1 MAVELTLPMIEEARE
16 RLRGVAHV
24 TPLDYSATFSEL
36 TGCRVFFKLEN
47 LQKTGSFKIRGAYN
61 KIMSLAP
68 AERARGVVCASAGN
82 HAQGVAYAAA
92 RAGIAATVVMP
103 EGAPISKI
111 AATRGYGARVV
122 LEGSG
127 YDEAFARACRIQE
140 ETGAVMV
147 HAFDD
152 PLVAAGQGTIAL
164 ELLEACPDL
173 DAVVVPV
180 GGGGLIAGVA
190 VALKSLCPQVKVV
203 GVQAAG
209 APAVY
214 FSLRGGGRPT
224 ESASS
229 ATIADGI
236 AVRRPGSF
244 TMEVIR
250 RYVDDVVLV
259 EEEEIAQAILLLLE
273 RSKIVVEGAGAVPLA
288 ALLQRRLSLAHRKV
302 ALLLSGGNIDVN
314 VLSIIIER
322 GLAKSGR
329 ILRLRTVISD
339 RPGSLQR
346 LLTVVAAARANVM
359 AVNHDRIK
367 PRVPL
372 KQAEVELLLE
382 TGDDAHVEAVVAAL
396 KREGYAVER
405 VF

>member
-1 MAVELTLPMIEEARE
+1 MALELTLPMIREARE

-24 TPLDYSATFSEL
+24 TPLDYSATFSQL

-103 EGAPISKI
+103 EGAPISKV
-111 AATRGYGARVV
+111 AATRGYGAHVV
-122 LEGSG
+122 LEGAG
-127 YDEAFARACRIQE
+127 YDEAYARACRIQE

-190 VALKSLCPQVKVV
+190 VAVKSLCPQVKVL
-203 GVQAAG
+203 GVQSSG

-214 FSLRGGGRPT
+214 LSLRGTGKPA
-224 ESASS
+224 ESTPF

-273 RSKIVVEGAGAVPLA
+273 RSKIVVEGAGAVTLA
-288 ALLQRRLSLAHRKV
+288 ALLQHRLSLAQKKV

-322 GLAKSGR
+322 GLVKSGR

-346 LLTVVAAARANVM
+346 LLAVVAAARANVM

-382 TGDDAHVEAVVAAL
+382 TGDAAHVEAVMAAL
-396 KREGYAVER
+396 EREGYAAEK